1 MKITAI
7 KQQARLQNRY
17 SVYVNDKY
25 AFSLSESA
33 LLASQLHSGIELS
46 REQLADYTQVAKD
59 DKAYGLTLAYVARR
73 PRSTYELNVY
83 FRKKGYEEPV
93 RASIIERLEGLGLVN
108 DRQFAESWV
117 SSRRL
122 LKPVSRRRLTQELQ
136 QKKIPESIIN
146 EALADDETTDRDT
159 LRALITRKQRQ
170 LSYQDPNKLMQFLAR
185 QGYRYDDI
193 KAELGDTRSSS

>member
-146 EALADDETTDRDT
+146 EVLADDETTDRDT